1 MINSVIMI
9 VETRYEGV
17 LDFRSEVISGNNNN
31 NNNNNNKRKK
41 KTVVDELAMQKLST
55 RLSNNETVQK

>member
-31 NNNNNNKRKK
+31 NNNNKK

>member
-1 MINSVIMI
+1 MI

-17 LDFRSEVISGNNNN
+17 LDFRSEVIYGNNNN
-31 NNNNNNKRKK
+31 NNNK